1 MKRPAM
7 TAAKR
12 PGSQQSCLKFFA
24 KLVWLDGSPLLDH
37 IEGYRRKIL
46 RDVLD
51 SVDASGR
58 VRFNLALLGRAKKN
72 WKTTDLVLAA
82 LYRLLGYDS
91 PGGNQCYILANDED
105 QAADDLTLAK
115 KIIGVNPLLAERLVV
130 KQKTIERADGKG
142 FLQILPAGDIVGAH
156 GKTYCFLGYD
166 EIHGQ
171 TSYDLFEAMAPDP
184 TRKDVQVWITS
195 YASIHHRPGIPLYD
209 LFTRGQQGLD
219 PKMYFSWFAG
229 DYCTDPDALA
239 GTPEERANPSLA
251 SFDPE
256 YLAQQQL
263 RLPAHK
269 YRRLHLNLPG
279 APEGAAFQ
287 PESVMDAIERGVR
300 QRPYIPGMKYVA
312 FCDHSHGSGD
322 DTTLGL
328 GHEEGTRHIV
338 DLVVK
343 QRQAPPFNMVEVI
356 PHFAALLKEYRV
368 SSVTGDSVGGETY
381 RNEWLK
387 VGIQYRTVKETT
399 SELYEAI
406 EPALNGHRV
415 VLPDIPLLEQ
425 QLLGLVWKGGKI
437 THPAGQHDD
446 FVTAAA
452 GVVRLLEGTG
462 HFPPI
467 VASYTEST
475 AERAEA
481 FWMRRQNPNTYYTP
495 QPPPGEPPTPAP
507 RKTCPHGIDVMNNEH
522 RSVCRKAREIFRTMP
537 EMAAPTLINADQG
550 THWVTGPSGKGEI
563 YVDKRGL
570 GPEEP
575 YEECQI
581 CGRKYPESMRAQHQG
596 ESPRCRPEDE
606 YAAWKPE
613 GWSIAPDPN
622 NPERVLF
629 MHTACGFN
637 GNSTRATLQALH
649 DRHMRE
655 RH

>member
-1 MKRPAM
+1 MKRPAT

-12 PGSQQSCLKFFA
+12 PGSRQSCLKFFA
-24 KLVWLDGSPLLDH
+24 KLVWLDGSPLLEH

-58 VRFNLALLGRAKKN
+58 VRFSQALLGRAKKN

-229 DYCTDPDALA
+229 DYCTDPAALA

-251 SFDPE
+251 SFDPD

-287 PESVMDAIERGVR
+287 PESVMNAIERGVR
-300 QRPYIPGMKYVA
+300 RRPYNPAFKYVA
-312 FCDHSHGSGD
+312 FCDHSHGSVD
-322 DTTLGL
+322 DATVGIA
-328 GHEEGTRHIV
+328 HDEGERHIV

-343 QRQAPPFNMVEVI
+343 QPEAPPFNMVEVI
-356 PHFAALLKEYRV
+356 PRFAALLKEYHV

-387 VGIQYRTVKETT
+387 VGIQYRTLKETT
-399 SELYEAI
+399 SELYEAL

-437 THPAGQHDD
+437 THPSGQHDD

-475 AERAEA
+475 AERAHA
-481 FWMRRQNPNTYYTP
+481 FWEQRARGGITP
-495 QPPPGEPPTPAP
+495 GRNEAERIRLHLLRCSDPRSCDNDPAHSAPPPAP
-507 RKTCPHGIDVMNNEH
+507 RAVAPPSLVDEERGLHLVSTPTGRRVVVREPRGLSVEVDGVEQFVRCKTCGAWVPDADGPKRTHLGQVDREK
-522 RSVCRKAREIFRTMP
+522 CRRANAGFETKAEI
-537 EMAAPTLINADQG
+537 AA
-550 THWVTGPSGKGEI
+550 
-563 YVDKRGL
+563 
-570 GPEEP
+570 
-575 YEECQI
+575 
-581 CGRKYPESMRAQHQG
+581 RAQNT
-596 ESPRCRPEDE
+596 SP
-606 YAAWKPE
+606 
-613 GWSIAPDPN
+613 
-622 NPERVLF
+622 
-629 MHTACGFN
+629 
-637 GNSTRATLQALH
+637 
-649 DRHMRE
+649 
-655 RH
+655 